1 VAEVRLA
8 VGLVFIPSL
17 IRLIRG
23 QVLAVREET
32 YIEAARSVGTPSG
45 RIAARHVLPNVASPL
60 IIQVAVSLG
69 FALLARDRA
78 PEALKPA
85 EAAVSLA
92 PGLFATHLVLGR
104 ALVAT
109 GTLER
114 GIRELEVAAALA
126 PQIPEIQLT
135 LARACAQAGRKADA
149 ERANARFQALESVR
163 RGAPASG
170 ASSPKVP

>member
-1 VAEVRLA
+1 MLA
-8 VGLVFIPSL
+8 
-17 IRLIRG
+17 R
-23 QVLAVREET
+23 
-32 YIEAARSVGTPSG
+32 IE
-45 RIAARHVLPNVASPL
+45 
-60 IIQVAVSLG
+60 LG

-149 ERANARFQALESVR
+149 ERANARFHALESVR

-170 ASSPKVP
+170 APSPKAP